1 MKKKLCTLSLFCGA
15 LLLLTSN
22 NINAQCGVNAV
33 PPNSSGCQ
41 FNDRIDFFSI
51 NSVASPFSAGCSAG
65 GYGTYTTTPT
75 WTITAGASTSF
86 SANVGNNT
94 VGLEQG
100 FGIWIDL
107 NKDGIYN
114 NTNEQVFNN
123 NAFLVHANTFTLPI
137 SVITGTY
144 NLRARCRYNIA
155 QTSACDAIT
164 YGEAENYI
172 VQINGQGE
180 ALNFD
185 GVNDR
190 VDIGSSLNTILS
202 SSNKITVEAWV
213 KPSTNSGL
221 GCIVSNYNT
230 SNADMQFL
238 LRRDGSTYGFYLD
251 NGGGF
256 TALNSV
262 ATVTIGVWQ
271 HVAASWDGL
280 ELRIYV
286 NGLLSNTKPLAG
298 TNIRSIINPI
308 WIGANQIS
316 ENFTG
321 SIDEVRIWNKTLCQ
335 PEIMNNMSGEIA
347 TIAPNLL
354 ANYHFN
360 QGIAAATNTAV
371 TTLTDA
377 SASALT
383 GTLTNMTL
391 IGATSNWIAPGAV
404 TSGSLVTAF
413 VSPTVAVSGATAICN
428 GASTTFTASGNVS
441 TYTWTPGPPTQTIT
455 VNPNVTTTY
464 SVVGTATNGCV
475 SNIATKTL
483 TVNSTPTVAVNSGS
497 ICSGNTFTIIPSGA
511 STYTVEGGTT
521 VVTPTANTTYSV
533 TGTSAAGCVS
543 SNTAV
548 STVSVN
554 ALPVVSVN
562 SGSICSGNTFTII
575 PSGASTYTVEGGT
588 TVVTPT
594 ANTTYSVTGTSA
606 VGCVSSNTAL
616 STVSVNALPVVTV
629 NSGSICAGESFTM
642 VPSGANT
649 YTYSNGSSV
658 ATPTTN
664 ATYTLTGT
672 DSNGCENSVTSS
684 VTVNAL
690 PNLIATTNNT
700 LICTGETATLTAS
713 GATTYTWN
721 TAETTNGIAVSP
733 TVTTTYT
740 VNGSDANGCSN
751 STTIVQDVS
760 LCTGINSSVVNQNS
774 EIVLYPNPSIGLFVI
789 EVNSTTYIEVV
800 DVLGKTIL
808 KQQLEVGKYDINI
821 TDYANG
827 VYFIKTNNGYTYKLV
842 KQN

>member
-521 VVTPTANTTYSV
+521 LVTPTANTTYSV
-533 TGTSAAGCVS
+533 TGTSAEGCVS
-543 SNTAV
+543 SNIAV
-548 STVSVN
+548 S
-554 ALPVVSVN
+554 
-562 SGSICSGNTFTII
+562 
-575 PSGASTYTVEGGT
+575 
-588 TVVTPT
+588 
-594 ANTTYSVTGTSA
+594 SVT
-606 VGCVSSNTAL
+606 
-616 STVSVNALPVVTV
+616 VNALPVVTV

>member
-1 MKKKLCTLSLFCGA
+1 M
-15 LLLLTSN
+15 
-22 NINAQCGVNAV
+22 

-190 VDIGSSLNTILS
+190 VNIGSSLNTILS

-213 KPSTNSGL
+213 NPSTNSGL

-298 TNIRSIINPI
+298 TNIRSITNPI

-347 TIAPNLL
+347 TTAPNLL

-360 QGIAAATNTAV
+360 QGIAAVTNTAV

-377 SASALT
+377 SASAIT

-391 IGATSNWIAPGAV
+391 TGTTSNWIAPGGV
-404 TSGSLVTAF
+404 ISGSLVTAF
-413 VSPTVAVSGATAICN
+413 VTPTVAIAGASSICN

-441 TYTWTPGPPTQTIT
+441 TYTWTPGPPTVTIT
-455 VNPNVTTTY
+455 VNPNITTTY

-483 TVNSTPTVAVNSGS
+483 TVNATPTVAVNSGS
-497 ICSGNTFTIIPSGA
+497 ICLGNTFTIIPSGA
-511 STYTVEGGTT
+511 STYTLQGGSSA
-521 VVTPTANTTYSV
+521 VTPTANTSYTV
-533 TGTSAAGCVS
+533 IGISAAGCVS
-543 SNTAV
+543 SNTA
-548 STVSVN
+548 
-554 ALPVVSVN
+554 
-562 SGSICSGNTFTII
+562 
-575 PSGASTYTVEGGT
+575 
-588 TVVTPT
+588 
-594 ANTTYSVTGTSA
+594 
-606 VGCVSSNTAL
+606 
-616 STVSVNALPVVTV
+616 
-629 NSGSICAGESFTM
+629 
-642 VPSGANT
+642 
-649 YTYSNGSSV
+649 
-658 ATPTTN
+658 
-664 ATYTLTGT
+664 
-672 DSNGCENSVTSS
+672 TSS
-684 VTVNAL
+684 VTVNIL
-690 PNLIATTNNT
+690 PTVTATTNNT

-721 TAETTNGIAVSP
+721 TAETTNAIAVSP
-733 TVTTTYT
+733 TITTTYT
-740 VNGSDANGCSN
+740 VNGTDANGCSN

-760 LCTGINSSVVNQNS
+760 LCTGINSSIVNQNS
-774 EIVLYPNPSIGLFVI
+774 EIVLYPNPSNGLFVI
-789 EVNSTTYIEVV
+789 EINSITTIEVV
-800 DVLGKTIL
+800 NVFGKTIL

-827 VYFIKTNNGYTYKLV
+827 IYFIKTNNAYTHKLV